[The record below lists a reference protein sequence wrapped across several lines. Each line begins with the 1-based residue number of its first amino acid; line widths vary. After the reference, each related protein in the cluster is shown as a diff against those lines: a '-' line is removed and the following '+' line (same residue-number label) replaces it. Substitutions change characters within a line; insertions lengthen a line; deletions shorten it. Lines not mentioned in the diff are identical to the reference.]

1 MTMGPV
7 ADPDVAWVLWV
18 HDTFDREAS
27 PSRER
32 EGRGLFAGLSLLWS
46 KHFSEGVGE
55 DGRATF
61 SCFSLVLPGT
71 NASIDR
77 FYDRATL
84 AKLGGWIKVP
94 DASPGVLHGIVVTHA
109 GLLANAEPQPETRIL
124 DAAKASEDPRELL
137 KRLADLLGVLSR
149 AP

>member
-1 MTMGPV
+1 MGPV
-7 ADPDVAWVLWV
+7 ADPDVAWVLW
-18 HDTFDREAS
+18 HEDTFDRETP
-27 PSRER
+27 PSTER
-32 EGRGLFAGLSLLWS
+32 EGRGLFAGLSLLWT
-46 KHFSEGVGE
+46 KHFDEGVGE

-61 SCFSLVLPGT
+61 SRFSLVLPGT
-71 NASIDR
+71 SASIDR

-84 AKLGGWIKVP
+84 VKLGGWIKVR
-94 DASPGVLHGIVVTHA
+94 DASPAVLHGIVVTHA
-109 GLLANAEPQPETRIL
+109 GLLANAEPQPETKIL